1 MKKLFLFAS
10 ALLFINLLH
19 ATSDTVQVSNFQ
31 FSPSTINASVGDT
44 VVWIWKSGTH
54 TTTSTAVPT
63 GAATWDS
70 PMTSTSTTF
79 SYKLTTVGSYSF
91 ICSIHPNMT
100 GTITVSGALPV
111 TLAAFNITAAGPN
124 ASIQWRTV
132 NEQNVASYNIKRS
145 SDGTNFTDL
154 GQVKAVN
161 KSGSN
166 TYSFVDKTIAPSDK
180 YVYYYIDIVD
190 KDGSHTSS
198 AIQSFKNMLA
208 KSGLLHQVSPN
219 PVSGTDHLML
229 QFYADKPGKMVV
241 QLFDA
246 GGALVKQTQ
255 MNAVEGINNGHFH
268 TGALAAG
275 TYVLRCTMDGKKETR
290 QIIVQ

>member
-1 MKKLFLFAS
+1 MKKLFLLAS

-44 VVWIWKSGTH
+44 IVWIWKSGTH

-70 PMTSTSTTF
+70 PMTSSNTSF
-79 SYKLTTVGSYSF
+79 SYKLTTAGSYSF

-111 TLAAFNITAAGPN
+111 TLAAFNITVSGPN
-124 ASIQWRTV
+124 ANIQWRTV